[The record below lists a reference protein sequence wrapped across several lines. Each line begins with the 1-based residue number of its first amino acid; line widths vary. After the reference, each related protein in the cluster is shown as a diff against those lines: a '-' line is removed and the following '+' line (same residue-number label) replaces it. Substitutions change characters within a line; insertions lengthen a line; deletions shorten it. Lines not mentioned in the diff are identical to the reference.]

1 MKEGLALAFQRIV
14 FSLKSSVMGKIH
26 FFLFLLLCSCNAVK
40 HNENKVK
47 LSLGE
52 IKSEIFI
59 VQNKLDNLDSLI
71 KTGQVDSL
79 SLWLRD
85 SLGVQRIFLY
95 NKLNEIENQISKS
108 DISTKAFLKINK
120 LAQDFQNLNKSITSI
135 LIMLET
141 FPQDTSLNKKM
152 IELIESARDASQKLS
167 GVNSLVEDMNE
178 NTKLLVKKEDL
189 LKETE
194 TLVQNLDTIKTKI
207 ENIPGYNIG
216 SIQGNLQKLSEGQD
230 NILSEINR
238 KDNKDFTQSVAEG
251 FVSSLFYDLVKA
263 GVLKLEDL
271 ESIQLTDLIFKV
283 LEVFF
288 QEKGDKTD
296 EEQMAETEL
305 LINEVN
311 KKIQDGLTSNMG
323 AIPSGLVITIDQ
335 KSGISNS
342 LHLLETCILASILIV
357 LTVYFLFFYF
367 KVKKI
372 INSKNFQIKRLKRIQ
387 LEIDLLNENIIHLSE
402 LWKKLSK

>member
-1 MKEGLALAFQRIV
+1 
-14 FSLKSSVMGKIH
+14 
-26 FFLFLLLCSCNAVK
+26 VK